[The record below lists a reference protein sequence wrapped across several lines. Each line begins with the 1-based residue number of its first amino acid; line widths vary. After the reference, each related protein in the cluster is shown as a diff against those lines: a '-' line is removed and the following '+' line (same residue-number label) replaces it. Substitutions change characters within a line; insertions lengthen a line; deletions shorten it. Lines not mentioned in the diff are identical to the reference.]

1 MDKSQLMALTIKE
14 LRECAE
20 ILGVKGGAALK
31 QNQLVDAIVQTAAD
45 ADIAAAVKRVQT
57 AKITSDNQKTVEKSA
72 KNIDTAAATAKKI
85 QSAQADV
92 DVLTDDDDKLTASDK
107 TVAKKTTKKSVNDE
121 TSDDETADDET
132 ETKEKAEAKDDEKSA
147 KDVPVEPDSI
157 FIDRGA
163 VLPEYVPGTC
173 LYVLVRDPGTLFVY
187 WNAAFESQNGWLLSA
202 YDANGNLMQ
211 SFTTPA
217 PRNGRGY
224 FRLPTA
230 RVARVTLSVI
240 HQSGE
245 NEVKLESHI
254 RIAEQLHIAQPH
266 PDERWVDVQKREVI
280 YEAPSKGSAPHY
292 DEALASHRMN
302 VAGGGFDRSMEKNV
316 CDGQTPSQAS
326 SLPSSSRFGSLS
338 APSSDVFSNRR

>member
-1 MDKSQLMALTIKE
+1 MDKSQLMALTIRE

-31 QNQLVDAIVQTAAD
+31 QNQLVDAIVQTADD

-57 AKITSDNQKTVEKSA
+57 AKIVSDNRKIVEKSA
-72 KNIDTAAATAKKI
+72 KSADATAADEKKLA
-85 QSAQADV
+85 STPSDV
-92 DVLTDDDDKLTASDK
+92 DETTDDDDKDDKIVASDDS
-107 TVAKKTTKKSVNDE
+107 VAKKTEKTIKKDK
-121 TSDDETADDET
+121 TSDDETET
-132 ETKEKAEAKDDEKSA
+132 IKTTDPKDDEKSV

-187 WNAAFESQNGWLLSA
+187 WNAAFESHHGWLLSA

-224 FRLPTA
+224 FRLPTS

-254 RIAEQLHIAQPH
+254 RIAEQLHIAQPR

-292 DEALASHRMN
+292 EEALVSHRMN
-302 VAGGGFDRSMEKNV
+302 VAGGGFDRSMEQKGV
-316 CDGQTPSQAS
+316 TQKIADSS
-326 SLPSSSRFGSLS
+326 SLPTSSRFGALS